1 MRWRAPWFVI
11 SVALISLTSM
21 PVGALQQQHPQPL
34 VQSVLSIGMTV
45 SDLDRSVEFYT
56 KVLDFEKLGEEEQ
69 FGDVYERSV
78 GLFAA
83 RSRTAKLKLG
93 DEVIELTEFL
103 TPRGRAIPADSASND
118 YWFQHIAIIVSNMD
132 TAYQKLKKHKVRH
145 LSPSPQRL
153 PDWNKNAGGIEAFY
167 FAGPDGHPLEILH
180 FPPDKGDAKWHR
192 TTNKLFL
199 GIDHTAIVVSDTD
212 QSLKLYRDQL
222 GMRVAGISE
231 NYGPEQER
239 LNAVFGARLRITTL
253 KADHGPGIEFLEYL
267 SPRTGRSAPV
277 DTKANDLWHW
287 QVRLSV
293 KSPDKPALLP
303 LDRQLRFS
311 PLNKQA
317 NTETVLSL
325 DRDGHALLF
334 KSSTR

>member
-1 MRWRAPWFVI
+1 MRWRAPWLVI
-11 SVALISLTSM
+11 CLTLFSLTGM
-21 PVGALQQQHPQPL
+21 PVGAFTQHPHPL
-34 VQSVLSIGMTV
+34 VQAVQSIGITV

-69 FGDVYERSV
+69 FGDAYERSV

-93 DEVIELTEFL
+93 NEVIELTEFQ

-118 YWFQHIAIIVSNMD
+118 HWFQHMAIIVSDMD
-132 TAYQKLKKHKVRH
+132 TAYQKLTKHKIRH
-145 LSPSPQRL
+145 LSPAPQRL

-167 FAGPDGHPLEILH
+167 FADPDGHPLEILH
-180 FPPDKGDAKWHR
+180 FPPDKGDAKWHK

-212 QSLKLYRDQL
+212 QSKKLYRDQL
-222 GMRVAGISE
+222 GMRVAGTSE

-239 LNAVFGARLRITTL
+239 LNAVFGARLRITTM
-253 KADHGPGIEFLEYL
+253 KADQGPGIEFLEYL
-267 SPRTGRSAPV
+267 APHTGRSTPV

-293 KSPDKPALLP
+293 RSPVKLGSHS
-303 LDRQLRFS
+303 LDRQLRIS
-311 PLNKQA
+311 PINQQA
-317 NTETVLSL
+317 STETVLSR

-334 KSSTR
+334 QSCPR

>member
-1 MRWRAPWFVI
+1 MRWRAPWFVLI
-11 SVALISLTSM
+11 LALFSLTGMS
-21 PVGALQQQHPQPL
+21 VGALQQQQPQPL

-56 KVLDFEKLGEEEQ
+56 RVLDFEKLGEEEQ
-69 FGDVYERSV
+69 FGDAYERSV

-83 RSRTAKLKLG
+83 RSRTAKLNMG

-103 TPRGRAIPADSASND
+103 TPRGRVVPSDSASND
-118 YWFQHIAIIVSNMD
+118 HWFQHIAIIVSNMD

-167 FAGPDGHPLEILH
+167 FADPDGHPLEILH

-212 QSLKLYRDQL
+212 HSLKLYRDQL
-222 GMRVAGISE
+222 GMRVAGTSE

-239 LNAVFGARLRITTL
+239 LNAVFSARLHITTM
-253 KADHGPGIEFLEYL
+253 KADQGPGIEFLEYV
-267 SPRTGRSAPV
+267 SPHTGRSAPV

-287 QVRLSV
+287 QVSLSV
-293 KSPDKPALLP
+293 KKPVKPASLS
-303 LDRQLRFS
+303 LDRHLRFGS
-311 PLNKQA
+311 LNIKPG
-317 NTETVLSL
+317 TESVLCR

-334 KSSTR
+334 QSSPR

>member
-1 MRWRAPWFVI
+1 MRWRAPWFVLI
-11 SVALISLTSM
+11 LALFSLTGMS
-21 PVGALQQQHPQPL
+21 VRVLQQQHPQPL

-45 SDLDRSVEFYT
+45 SDLDRAVEFYT
-56 KVLDFEKLGEEEQ
+56 SVLDLEKLGEEEQ
-69 FGDVYERSV
+69 FGDAYERHV

-118 YWFQHIAIIVSNMD
+118 HWFQHIAIIVSNMD
-132 TAYQKLKKHKVRH
+132 IAYQKLKKHKVRH

-153 PDWNKNAGGIEAFY
+153 PDWNKLAGGIEAFY
-167 FAGPDGHPLEILH
+167 FADPDGHPLEILH
-180 FPPDKGDAKWHR
+180 FPPDKGDTKWHR

-199 GIDHTAIVVSDTD
+199 GIDHTAIVVSDTE

-222 GMRVAGISE
+222 GMRVAGTSE

-239 LNAVFGARLRITTL
+239 LNAVFGARLRITTM
-253 KADHGPGIEFLEYL
+253 KADQGPGIELLEYV
-267 SPRTGRSAPV
+267 SPHTGRSAPV
-277 DTKANDLWHW
+277 YTNANDLWHW

-293 KSPDKPALLP
+293 KTPVKPASLSP
-303 LDRQLRFS
+303 NRHLRIG
-311 PLNKQA
+311 PLNIHPSA
-317 NTETVLSL
+317 EIAMSR

-334 KSSTR
+334 QSSPR

>member
-1 MRWRAPWFVI
+1 MRWRTPWFLLI
-11 SVALISLTSM
+11 LALFSLTGVS
-21 PVGALQQQHPQPL
+21 VEALQQQPQPL
-34 VQSVLSIGMTV
+34 VQSVQSIGMTV

-56 KVLDFEKLGEEEQ
+56 RVLDFEKLNEEEQ
-69 FGDVYERSV
+69 FGDAYERSV

-103 TPRGRAIPADSASND
+103 TPRGRAVPADSASND
-118 YWFQHIAIIVSNMD
+118 HWFQHIAIIVSNMD

-167 FAGPDGHPLEILH
+167 FADPDGHPLEILH
-180 FPPDKGDAKWHR
+180 FPEGKGDAKWR
-192 TTNKLFL
+192 QPSNKLFL
-199 GIDHTAIVVSDTD
+199 GIDHTAIVISDTD

-267 SPRTGRSAPV
+267 SPQTGRSAPI
-277 DTKANDLWHW
+277 DAKANDLWHW
-287 QVRLSV
+287 QVRLKV
-293 KSPDKPALLP
+293 KSPVNPASLSLDQHLRSGLLR
-303 LDRQLRFS
+303 L
-311 PLNKQA
+311 QA
-317 NTETVLSL
+317 NYETVLCR
-325 DRDGHALLF
+325 DRDGHTLLF
-334 KSSTR
+334 QSSPR

>member
-1 MRWRAPWFVI
+1 MRWGASWSVI
-11 SVALISLTSM
+11 CLALFSLTSM
-21 PVGALQQQHPQPL
+21 SVRALQQPPKPL
-34 VQSVLSIGMTV
+34 VQAVLSIGMTV
-45 SDLDRSVEFYT
+45 SDLDRSVDFYT
-56 KVLDFEKLGEEEQ
+56 RVLDFEKLGEEEQ
-69 FGDVYERSV
+69 FGEAYERTV

-118 YWFQHIAIIVSNMD
+118 HWFQHIAIIVGNMES
-132 TAYQKLKKHKVRH
+132 AYQKLKKHKVRH
-145 LSPSPQRL
+145 LSPSPQQL
-153 PDWNKNAGGIEAFY
+153 PDWNRNAGGIEAFY
-167 FAGPDGHPLEILH
+167 FADPDGHPLEILH
-180 FPPDKGDAKWHR
+180 FPEGKGAVKWYQP
-192 TTNKLFL
+192 TSKLFL

-222 GMRVAGISE
+222 GMRVAGTSE
-231 NYGPEQER
+231 NYGKEQER

-267 SPRTGRSAPV
+267 SPRTGRSAPI

-293 KSPDKPALLP
+293 KSPVNPASFSLDQHLRSGLLK
-303 LDRQLRFS
+303 LQSNSEL
-311 PLNKQA
+311 L
-317 NTETVLSL
+317 LSR

-334 KSSTR
+334 QSSPR

>member
-1 MRWRAPWFVI
+1 MRWRAPWFVLI
-11 SVALISLTSM
+11 LALFSLTGMS
-21 PVGALQQQHPQPL
+21 VGALQQQQPQPL

-56 KVLDFEKLGEEEQ
+56 RVLDFEKMSEEEQ

-83 RSRTAKLKLG
+83 RSRTVKLKLG

-118 YWFQHIAIIVSNMD
+118 YWFQHIAIIVSSMD
-132 TAYQKLKKHKVRH
+132 TAYQKLKKHRVRH

-167 FAGPDGHPLEILH
+167 FADPDGHPLEILH

-239 LNAVFGARLRITTL
+239 LNAVFGVRLLITIMKT
-253 KADHGPGIEFLEYL
+253 DQGPGIEFLEYL
-267 SPRTGRSAPV
+267 CPRTGRSVPV

-287 QVRLSV
+287 QVTLRV
-293 KSPDKPALLP
+293 KSPVKPASLP
-303 LDRQLRFS
+303 VDRSLRFGT
-311 PLNKQA
+311 LNIQA
-317 NTETVLSL
+317 RAETTFAQ
-325 DRDGHALLF
+325 DRDGHALVLQ
-334 KSSTR
+334 SSPR